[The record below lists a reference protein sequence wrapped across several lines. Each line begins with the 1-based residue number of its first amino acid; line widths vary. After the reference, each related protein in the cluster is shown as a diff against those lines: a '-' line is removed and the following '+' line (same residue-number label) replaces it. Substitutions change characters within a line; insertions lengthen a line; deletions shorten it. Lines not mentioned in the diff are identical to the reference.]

1 MATYLI
7 TGASGGIGTVLA
19 RQLAA
24 AGHSLVLIARDKGRL
39 DTLADELR
47 KDYRGT
53 FTTTSV
59 DFAKP
64 DTIDVFASKLGEDAT
79 VLDGAVVMPPQPHAT
94 AEALPDSTAWEALFR
109 TSFIAPLEFLRA
121 AISAMRPDVSAGQR
135 AKIVVVSGISSVQV
149 LGNYATANVLR
160 SAWLAEAKTLAFAL
174 GPRGIHVN
182 TLSLGGTLTPVY
194 RAAIEKRAAAAGM
207 TFNDRLTEE
216 TSNVP
221 LGKYGSP
228 EEVARAIETLL
239 SGFSDHITG
248 VNILHD
254 GGFTRGY

>member
-1 MATYLI
+1 MCSAVP
-7 TGASGGIGTVLA
+7 G
-19 RQLAA
+19 
-24 AGHSLVLIARDKGRL
+24 SLKQRPWP
-39 DTLADELR
+39 
-47 KDYRGT
+47 
-53 FTTTSV
+53 S
-59 DFAKP
+59 P
-64 DTIDVFASKLGEDAT
+64 LG
-79 VLDGAVVMPPQPHAT
+79 
-94 AEALPDSTAWEALFR
+94 
-109 TSFIAPLEFLRA
+109 
-121 AISAMRPDVSAGQR
+121 
-135 AKIVVVSGISSVQV
+135 
-149 LGNYATANVLR
+149 
-160 SAWLAEAKTLAFAL
+160 
-174 GPRGIHVN
+174 RGIHVN
-182 TLSLGGTLTPVY
+182 TLSVGGTLTPVY